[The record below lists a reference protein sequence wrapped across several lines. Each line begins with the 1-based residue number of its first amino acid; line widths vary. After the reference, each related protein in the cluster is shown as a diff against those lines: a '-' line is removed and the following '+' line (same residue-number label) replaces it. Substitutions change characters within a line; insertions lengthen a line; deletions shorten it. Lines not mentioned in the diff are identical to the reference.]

1 MSGTQPDPRRSI
13 TPPKRPVPVL
23 PRRDTAQ
30 TEMPEPVRIERAER
44 IDHRLAAQAAQAQA
58 EAEARRKYHNA
69 WQEYYQKYYEHYY
82 LAQLETQK
90 RQIASSANT
99 DEPQLSPRQQAVDN
113 LRKDLLRKI
122 SSNAEI
128 AMKSRHF
135 KPILAGVIVV
145 IVCAFVQYNQ
155 LLSASVHSL
164 VSPGTEGNTGLII
177 AGGNNQ
183 PINQTPTVLIPKIN
197 VKAPIVFGLDN
208 LSESSSQKALEQGV
222 INFPVTG
229 ANSIPGQNGNTVILG
244 HSSSDVFTA
253 GNYKF
258 IFVQLNRL
266 TPGDLFYIDYGDKRY
281 TYEVSDKKIIAANQL
296 DVLNLGNTTPYATL
310 VTCDPPGTA
319 WNRLIVTG
327 AQISPNPK
335 TADTGNNTAAE
346 STKDIPGNPP
356 TLFERLFR

>member
-1 MSGTQPDPRRSI
+1 MSGNQPNPRRSSI
-13 TPPKRPVPVL
+13 TPPKRPVTVS
-23 PRRDTAQ
+23 PRRDEQ
-30 TEMPEPVRIERAER
+30 HEMPEPIRIERAER

-58 EAEARRKYHNA
+58 EAEARRKYHTA

-90 RQIASSANT
+90 REIASTASQ
-99 DEPQLSPRQQAVDN
+99 DEPELSPRQRTIDN
-113 LRKDLLRKI
+113 LRHELIKRIGDQ
-122 SSNAEI
+122 AEI

-145 IVCAFVQYNQ
+145 IVCAFIQYNQ
-155 LLSASVHSL
+155 LFSASVHSL
-164 VSPGTEGNTGLII
+164 ISPGTEGTTGLII
-177 AGGNNQ
+177 ASGNNQ
-183 PINQTPTVLIPKIN
+183 PVNQTPTVLIPKIN
-197 VKAPIVFGLDN
+197 VKAPIIFGLDN

-229 ANSIPGQNGNTVILG
+229 ANSVPGQNGNTVILG

-266 TPGDLFYIDYGDKRY
+266 VPGDLFYIDYGDKRY
-281 TYEVSDKKIIAANQL
+281 TYEVSDKKVIAADQL
-296 DVLNLGNTTPYATL
+296 DALNLGNTAPYATL
-310 VTCDPPGTA
+310 ITCDPPGTA
-319 WNRLIVTG
+319 WSRLVIIG
-327 AQISPNPK
+327 SQISPNPK
-335 TADTGNNTAAE
+335 SADTSSDSTAE
-346 STKDIPGNPP
+346 PTKDIPGNPP